1 MNTNE
6 IIKEIKRLSI
16 PKRIYVIEKTVHS
29 IREKENSN
37 QMKKAADALCIDYK
51 QDNELTIFNA
61 LDFEDF
67 YEAR

>member
-29 IREKENSN
+29 IRENENTN
-37 QMKKAADALCIDYK
+37 QMKRAADALCVDYK
-51 QDNELTIFNA
+51 SDNELTVFSAI
-61 LDFEDF
+61 DFEDF